1 MVEKRVSKHELK
13 DSANAVLRDLS
24 YWLSRTPDERISLVE
39 RLRQQYGNTSRLQRV
54 ARVTKLS
61 QS

>member
-24 YWLSRTPDERISLVE
+24 YWLSRTPDERISAVE

>member
-1 MVEKRVSKHELK
+1 MVEKRFSKHELK

-24 YWLSRTPDERISLVE
+24 YWLSRTPDERISAVE